1 MSRLHIDKMHSSAA
15 EDYRKLVVN
24 KLYRIMLLSVGCM
37 CFKVGEKAVNTN
49 WELSSGSQQ
58 LTRCTLHV

>member
-1 MSRLHIDKMHSSAA
+1 MHSTAT

-24 KLYRIMLLSVGCM
+24 EQYRIMLLSDGCM